1 MARGCVFLDRDGVL
15 IKTHVRSAK
24 PYAISS
30 MEEYEVL
37 DGVVTGIT
45 ALRQKGFLLIGVTNQ
60 PDVANGKT
68 ARSVVDAIN
77 DRLKQDLGLDEIY
90 TCFHRREDRCD
101 CRKPKTGLFEQACQD
116 FDVDVTK
123 SYMVGDRM
131 SDVEAGRKMGLKS
144 IFIDFSYAE
153 TTENIADYTVGNFL
167 EASTCIL

>member
-15 IKTHVRSAK
+15 IKTHVRNAK

-30 MEEYEVL
+30 MDDYEVL
-37 DGVVTGIT
+37 DGVVAGID
-45 ALRQKGFLLIGVTNQ
+45 ALRKKGFLLIGVTNQ

-68 ARSVVDAIN
+68 ARSVVDEIN
-77 DRLKQDLGLDEIY
+77 ERLKTDLGLDEIY
-90 TCFHRREDRCD
+90 TCYHRREDRCD

-123 SYMVGDRM
+123 SYMVGDRI
-131 SDVEAGRKMGLKS
+131 SDVEAGQNMSVRT

-153 TTENIADYTVGNFL
+153 TTAHRADLTVQNFL
-167 EASTCIL
+167 EATTCIL